1 MLRQFPSNVQASG
14 SVLICDSINQ
24 NGIDILKK
32 AGMKVDYKPNIL
44 TEELLSIVKD
54 YQVILV
60 RSRTKITREVIQAA
74 SNAKII
80 ARAGVGLDNIEVTAA
95 EEKGIRVVNAPE
107 AAINAVSE
115 LTVGNMI
122 SLARSIPLADSEM
135 KRGKWI
141 KKDLMGTELSGKYL
155 GIVGVGN
162 IGRNVGRIAKG
173 LRMNLIG
180 YDPYPIDRDYI
191 KEVGLIVTDL
201 NTLIQSADFITC
213 HVPLLEETKHLFN
226 AELISNMK
234 STAYLI
240 NASRGGVI
248 DESALY
254 NALCNGSIAG
264 AALDVFETEPPLNNL
279 LIGLPNVICTPHI
292 AAQTKE
298 AQALTSIV
306 IAEKII
312 QIIRGVI

>member
-1 MLRQFPSNVQASG
+1 MQVSG

-24 NGIDILKK
+24 TGIDILKK
-32 AGMKVDYKPNIL
+32 AGMQVDYKPNIL
-44 TEELLSIVKD
+44 TDELLSIIKD

-60 RSRTKITREVIQAA
+60 RSRTKITQEIIQAA

-141 KKDLMGTELSGKYL
+141 KKNLMGTELSGKYL

-162 IGRNVGRIAKG
+162 IGRNVGRIAKA
-173 LRMNLIG
+173 LRMNIIG

-191 KEVGLIVTDL
+191 KEIGLIVTDL

-234 STAYLI
+234 STAYII

-248 DESALY
+248 DETALY

-264 AALDVFETEPPLNNL
+264 AALDVFETEPPINNL
-279 LIGLPNVICTPHI
+279 LIELPNVICTPHI
-292 AAQTKE
+292 GAQTKE
-298 AQALTSIV
+298 AQELTSIV

>member
-1 MLRQFPSNVQASG
+1 VQASG

-180 YDPYPIDRDYI
+180 YDPYPIDRDYV

>member
-1 MLRQFPSNVQASG
+1 MLRQCPSNVQASG

-234 STAYLI
+234 STAFLI

-279 LIGLPNVICTPHI
+279 LIELPNVICTPHI
-292 AAQTKE
+292 GAQTKE
-298 AQALTSIV
+298 AQELTSIV

>member
-1 MLRQFPSNVQASG
+1 VQVSG
-14 SVLICDSINQ
+14 SILICDSINQ
-24 NGIDILKK
+24 TGIDILKK

-44 TEELLSIVKD
+44 TDELLSIVKD

-74 SNAKII
+74 SNAKLI

-107 AAINAVSE
+107 AAISAVSE

-141 KKDLMGTELSGKYL
+141 KKNLMGTELSGKYL

-162 IGRNVGRIAKG
+162 IGRNVGRIAKA

-201 NTLIQSADFITC
+201 NTLVQSADFITC

-234 STAYLI
+234 STAYII

-248 DESALY
+248 DETALY

-264 AALDVFETEPPLNNL
+264 AALDVFETEPPLNNP
-279 LIGLPNVICTPHI
+279 LIGLSNVICTPHI
-292 AAQTKE
+292 GAQTKE
-298 AQALTSIV
+298 AQELTSIV

>member
-1 MLRQFPSNVQASG
+1 
-14 SVLICDSINQ
+14 
-24 NGIDILKK
+24 
-32 AGMKVDYKPNIL
+32 MKVDYKPNIL
-44 TEELLSIVKD
+44 TDELLSIVKD

-95 EEKGIRVVNAPE
+95 EDKGIRVINAPE

-141 KKDLMGTELSGKYL
+141 KKNLMGTELSGKYL

-162 IGRNVGRIAKG
+162 IGRNVGRIAKA

-201 NTLIQSADFITC
+201 NTLVQSADFITC

-234 STAYLI
+234 STAYII

-248 DESALY
+248 DETALY
-254 NALCNGSIAG
+254 NALCNGNIAG
-264 AALDVFETEPPLNNL
+264 AALDVFETEPPLNNP
-279 LIGLPNVICTPHI
+279 LIGLSNVICTPHI
-292 AAQTKE
+292 GAQTKE
-298 AQALTSIV
+298 AQELTSIV

>member
-1 MLRQFPSNVQASG
+1 MQASG

>member
-1 MLRQFPSNVQASG
+1 MLRYCRTFVQGSG
-14 SVLICDSINQ
+14 SVLICDSIDQ
-24 NGIDILKK
+24 SGIDILKK

-44 TEELLSIVKD
+44 TDELISIVKD

-60 RSRTKITREVIQAA
+60 RSRTRITREVIQVA

-80 ARAGVGLDNIEVTAA
+80 ARAGVGLDNIEVKAA
-95 EEKGIRVVNAPE
+95 EERAIRVINAPE
-107 AAINAVSE
+107 AAMNAVSE
-115 LTVGNMI
+115 LTIGYMI
-122 SLARSIPLADSEM
+122 SLARSIPHADREM
-135 KRGKWI
+135 KKGNWI

-173 LRMNLIG
+173 LRMNIIG

-191 KEVGLIVTDL
+191 REVGLIVTDL
-201 NTLIQSADFITC
+201 KTLIQSADFITC

-234 STAYLI
+234 PTAYII

-248 DESALY
+248 DENALY
-254 NALCNGSIAG
+254 NALCNASIAG
-264 AALDVFETEPPLNNL
+264 AALDVFETEPPLNKL
-279 LIGLPNVICTPHI
+279 LIELPNVICTPHI
-292 AAQTKE
+292 GAQTKE
-298 AQALTSIV
+298 AQQLTSIV

-312 QIIRGVI
+312 QITRGVI

>member
-1 MLRQFPSNVQASG
+1 MLRQCPSNVQASG

-234 STAYLI
+234 STAFLI

>member
-1 MLRQFPSNVQASG
+1 VQVSG
-14 SVLICDSINQ
+14 TVLICDSINQ
-24 NGIDILKK
+24 TGIDILKK
-32 AGMKVDYKPNIL
+32 AGMQVDYKPNIL
-44 TEELLSIVKD
+44 TDELLSIVKD

-60 RSRTKITREVIQAA
+60 RSRTKISREIIQAA

-141 KKDLMGTELSGKYL
+141 KKNLMGTELSGKYL

-162 IGRNVGRIAKG
+162 IGRNVGRIAKA
-173 LRMNLIG
+173 LRMNIIG

-201 NTLIQSADFITC
+201 KTLIQSADFITC

-234 STAYLI
+234 STAYII

-248 DESALY
+248 DETALY

-279 LIGLPNVICTPHI
+279 LIELPNVICTPHI
-292 AAQTKE
+292 GAQTKE
-298 AQALTSIV
+298 AQELTSIV

-312 QIIRGVI
+312 QIVRGVI

>member
-1 MLRQFPSNVQASG
+1 MQVSG

-24 NGIDILKK
+24 TGIDILKK
-32 AGMKVDYKPNIL
+32 AGMKVDYKTNIL
-44 TEELLSIVKD
+44 TDVLLSIVKD

-80 ARAGVGLDNIEVTAA
+80 ARAGVGLDNIEVAAA

-141 KKDLMGTELSGKYL
+141 KKNLMGTELSGKYL

-162 IGRNVGRIAKG
+162 IGRNVGRIAKA

-201 NTLIQSADFITC
+201 NTLVQSADFITC

-234 STAYLI
+234 STAYII

-248 DESALY
+248 DETALY

-264 AALDVFETEPPLNNL
+264 AALDVFETEPPLNNP
-279 LIGLPNVICTPHI
+279 LIGLSNVICTPHI
-292 AAQTKE
+292 GAQTKE
-298 AQALTSIV
+298 AQELTSIV

>member
-1 MLRQFPSNVQASG
+1 VQVSG
-14 SVLICDSINQ
+14 SVLICDSIDQ
-24 NGIDILKK
+24 TGIDILKK

-44 TEELLSIVKD
+44 TDELLSIVKD

-95 EEKGIRVVNAPE
+95 EDKGIRVINAPE

-141 KKDLMGTELSGKYL
+141 KKNLMGTELSGKYL

-162 IGRNVGRIAKG
+162 IGRNVGRIAKA

-201 NTLIQSADFITC
+201 NTLVQSADFITC

-234 STAYLI
+234 STAYII

-248 DESALY
+248 DETALY
-254 NALCNGSIAG
+254 NALCNGNIAG
-264 AALDVFETEPPLNNL
+264 AALDVFETEPPLNNP
-279 LIGLPNVICTPHI
+279 LIGLSNVICTPHI
-292 AAQTKE
+292 GAQTKE
-298 AQALTSIV
+298 AQELTSIV

>member
-1 MLRQFPSNVQASG
+1 MQVSG

-24 NGIDILKK
+24 TGIDILKK
-32 AGMKVDYKPNIL
+32 AGMQVDYKPNIL
-44 TEELLSIVKD
+44 TDELLSIIKD

-60 RSRTKITREVIQAA
+60 RSRTKITQEIIQAA

-141 KKDLMGTELSGKYL
+141 KKNLMGTELSGKYL

-162 IGRNVGRIAKG
+162 IGRNVGRIAKA

-234 STAYLI
+234 STAYII

-248 DESALY
+248 DETALY
-254 NALCNGSIAG
+254 NALRNGSIAG

-279 LIGLPNVICTPHI
+279 LIELPNVICTPHI
-292 AAQTKE
+292 GAQTKE
-298 AQALTSIV
+298 AQELTSIV

>member
-1 MLRQFPSNVQASG
+1 MQVSG

-24 NGIDILKK
+24 TGIGILKK
-32 AGMKVDYKPNIL
+32 AGMQVDYKPNIL
-44 TEELLSIVKD
+44 TDELLSIVKD

-60 RSRTKITREVIQAA
+60 RSRTKITREIIQAA

-141 KKDLMGTELSGKYL
+141 KKNLMGTELSGKYL

-162 IGRNVGRIAKG
+162 IGRNVGRIAKA
-173 LRMNLIG
+173 LRMNIIG

-234 STAYLI
+234 STAYII

-248 DESALY
+248 DETALY

-264 AALDVFETEPPLNNL
+264 AALDVFETEPPINNL
-279 LIGLPNVICTPHI
+279 LIELPNVICTPHI
-292 AAQTKE
+292 GAQTKE
-298 AQALTSIV
+298 AQELTSIV

>member
-1 MLRQFPSNVQASG
+1 VQSSV
-14 SVLICDSINQ
+14 SVLICDSIHQ
-24 NGIDILKK
+24 SGIDILKK
-32 AGMKVDYKPNIL
+32 AGMNVDYKPNIL
-44 TEELLSIVKD
+44 TDELLSIVKD
-54 YQVILV
+54 YEVILV
-60 RSRTKITREVIQAA
+60 RSRTRITREVIQVA

-80 ARAGVGLDNIEVTAA
+80 ARAGVGLDNIEVKAA
-95 EEKGIRVVNAPE
+95 EERSIRVINAPE

-115 LTVGNMI
+115 LTIGNMI
-122 SLARSIPLADSEM
+122 SLARSISHADREM
-135 KRGKWI
+135 KKGNWI

-173 LRMNLIG
+173 LRMNIIG
-180 YDPYPIDRDYI
+180 YDPYPIGRDYI

-234 STAYLI
+234 PTAYII

-279 LIGLPNVICTPHI
+279 LIELPNVICTPHI
-292 AAQTKE
+292 GAQTKE
-298 AQALTSIV
+298 AQQLTSIV

>member
-1 MLRQFPSNVQASG
+1 MQVSG
-14 SVLICDSINQ
+14 SVLICDSIDQ
-24 NGIDILKK
+24 TGIDILKK

-44 TEELLSIVKD
+44 TDELLSIVKD

-95 EEKGIRVVNAPE
+95 EDKGIRVINAPE

-141 KKDLMGTELSGKYL
+141 KKNLMGTELSGKYL

-162 IGRNVGRIAKG
+162 IGRNVGRIAKA

-201 NTLIQSADFITC
+201 NTLVQSADFITC

-234 STAYLI
+234 STAYII

-248 DESALY
+248 DETALY
-254 NALCNGSIAG
+254 NALCNGNIAG
-264 AALDVFETEPPLNNL
+264 AALDVFETEPPLNNP
-279 LIGLPNVICTPHI
+279 LIGLSNVICTPHI
-292 AAQTKE
+292 GAQTKE
-298 AQALTSIV
+298 AQELTSIV

>member
-1 MLRQFPSNVQASG
+1 MQVSG

-24 NGIDILKK
+24 TGIDILKK
-32 AGMKVDYKPNIL
+32 AGMQVDYKPNIL
-44 TEELLSIVKD
+44 TDELLSIVKD
-54 YQVILV
+54 YQVILI
-60 RSRTKITREVIQAA
+60 RSRTKITREIIQAA

-141 KKDLMGTELSGKYL
+141 KKNLMGTELSGKYL

-162 IGRNVGRIAKG
+162 IGRNVGRIAKA
-173 LRMNLIG
+173 LRMNIIG

-226 AELISNMK
+226 AKLISNMK
-234 STAYLI
+234 STAYII

-248 DESALY
+248 DETALY

-279 LIGLPNVICTPHI
+279 LIELPNVICTPHI
-292 AAQTKE
+292 GAQTKE
-298 AQALTSIV
+298 AQELTSIV

>member
-1 MLRQFPSNVQASG
+1 MLRQCPSNVQASG

-180 YDPYPIDRDYI
+180 YDPYPIDRDYV

-226 AELISNMK
+226 AELLSNMK

-254 NALCNGSIAG
+254 NALSNGSIAG
-264 AALDVFETEPPLNNL
+264 AALDVFETEPTLNNL

>member
-1 MLRQFPSNVQASG
+1 MQVSG

-24 NGIDILKK
+24 TGIDILKK
-32 AGMKVDYKPNIL
+32 AGMQVDYKPNIL
-44 TEELLSIVKD
+44 TDELISIVKD

-60 RSRTKITREVIQAA
+60 RSRTKITREIIQAA

-141 KKDLMGTELSGKYL
+141 KKNLMGTELSGKYL

-162 IGRNVGRIAKG
+162 IGRNVGRIAKA
-173 LRMNLIG
+173 LRMNIIG

-234 STAYLI
+234 STAYII

-248 DESALY
+248 DETALY

-279 LIGLPNVICTPHI
+279 LIELPDVICTPHI
-292 AAQTKE
+292 GAQTKE
-298 AQALTSIV
+298 AQELTSIV

>member
-1 MLRQFPSNVQASG
+1 MQVSG

-24 NGIDILKK
+24 TGIDILKK
-32 AGMKVDYKPNIL
+32 AGMQVDYKPNIL
-44 TEELLSIVKD
+44 TDELLSIIKD

-60 RSRTKITREVIQAA
+60 RSRTKITREIIQAA

-141 KKDLMGTELSGKYL
+141 KKNLMGTELSGKYL

-162 IGRNVGRIAKG
+162 IGRNVGRIAKA
-173 LRMNLIG
+173 LRMNIIG

-234 STAYLI
+234 STAYII

-248 DESALY
+248 DETALY
-254 NALCNGSIAG
+254 NALRNGSIAG

-279 LIGLPNVICTPHI
+279 LIELPNVICTPHI
-292 AAQTKE
+292 GAQTKE
-298 AQALTSIV
+298 AQELTSIV

>member
-1 MLRQFPSNVQASG
+1 MQVIG

-24 NGIDILKK
+24 TGIDILKK
-32 AGMKVDYKPNIL
+32 AGMQVDYKPNIL
-44 TEELLSIVKD
+44 TDELLSIIKD

-60 RSRTKITREVIQAA
+60 RSRTKITREIIQAA

-141 KKDLMGTELSGKYL
+141 KKNLMGTELSGKYL

-162 IGRNVGRIAKG
+162 IGRNVGRIAKA
-173 LRMNLIG
+173 LRMNIIG

-234 STAYLI
+234 STAYII

-248 DESALY
+248 DETALY
-254 NALCNGSIAG
+254 NALRNGSIAG

-279 LIGLPNVICTPHI
+279 LIELPNVICTPHI
-292 AAQTKE
+292 GAQTKE
-298 AQALTSIV
+298 AQELTSIV

>member
-1 MLRQFPSNVQASG
+1 VQVSG
-14 SVLICDSINQ
+14 SILICDSINQ
-24 NGIDILKK
+24 TGIDILKK

-44 TEELLSIVKD
+44 TDELLSIVKD

-60 RSRTKITREVIQAA
+60 RSRTKITREVIHEA

-141 KKDLMGTELSGKYL
+141 KKNLMGTELSGKYL

-162 IGRNVGRIAKG
+162 IGRNVGRIAKA

-201 NTLIQSADFITC
+201 NTLVQSADFITC

-234 STAYLI
+234 STAYII

-248 DESALY
+248 DETALY
-254 NALCNGSIAG
+254 NALCDGSIAG
-264 AALDVFETEPPLNNL
+264 AALDVFETEPPLNNP
-279 LIGLPNVICTPHI
+279 LIGLSNVICTPHI
-292 AAQTKE
+292 GAQTKE
-298 AQALTSIV
+298 AQELTSIV